1 MAGAATPRKPQC
13 CLSLVGDSNALTAV
27 FHLWPGLMPWNQHN
41 PYILNPLLWDL
52 SLVCGGFVLIFN
64 DCYYSHYQS
73 FPLFCQLF
81 TAHQRDP
88 VSLSLFLAH
97 THKFTTPKYYLSHIT
112 SIMFHHPW
120 LDRVPWAKQQDP
132 IPYPLQMQEFASL
145 NPRLQVCPT
154 PSPSPLTTPSLFSKC
169 IHFFPLECFIGAIY
183 SFPDWWY
190 QMVFVASFL
199 TYFT

>member
-1 MAGAATPRKPQC
+1 MVSTVLSIIYCTPKGP
-13 CLSLVGDSNALTAV
+13 SL
-27 FHLWPGLMPWNQHN
+27 
-41 PYILNPLLWDL
+41 
-52 SLVCGGFVLIFN
+52 
-64 DCYYSHYQS
+64 
-73 FPLFCQLF
+73 
-81 TAHQRDP
+81 
-88 VSLSLFLAH
+88 SLSLFLAH

-169 IHFFPLECFIGAIY
+169 MHFFPLDVSLVPFIHFQIGDIKWYLLLPFWPTSPSMSISSSTLGAANGITL
-183 SFPDWWY
+183 FFWT
-190 QMVFVASFL
+190 Q
-199 TYFT
+199 

>member
-1 MAGAATPRKPQC
+1 MARAHALWLTQC
-13 CLSLVGDSNALTAV
+13 L
-27 FHLWPGLMPWNQHN
+27 
-41 PYILNPLLWDL
+41 YIEPLLWDL
-52 SLVCGGFVLIFN
+52 SLVCGDFVLFWFLMIVTIPIIIGFHCSVN
-64 DCYYSHYQS
+64 YLLYTKGTQS
-73 FPLFCQLF
+73 L
-81 TAHQRDP
+81 
-88 VSLSLFLAH
+88 SLSLFLAH